1 MTITSKEVAEM
12 LGKRHDNLLRAIRKY
27 ITQLGEEA
35 PKYFSEDQDK
45 GGRLYHIT
53 KAGCDFMAGRIIGA
67 QSEVFKAK
75 YAPVFG
81 EEAPVEVVEEKQ
93 EEPQEKAYTVE
104 EVAQILGCS
113 ERNVYRNIQSGKLEA
128 VEREVM
134 IPTLKKF
141 VTEEALEKYKAGR
154 AS

>member
-35 PKYFSEDQDK
+35 PKYFSEDPDK

-53 KAGCDFMAGRIIGA
+53 
-67 QSEVFKAK
+67 KAK

-93 EEPQEKAYTVE
+93 EESQEKAYTVE